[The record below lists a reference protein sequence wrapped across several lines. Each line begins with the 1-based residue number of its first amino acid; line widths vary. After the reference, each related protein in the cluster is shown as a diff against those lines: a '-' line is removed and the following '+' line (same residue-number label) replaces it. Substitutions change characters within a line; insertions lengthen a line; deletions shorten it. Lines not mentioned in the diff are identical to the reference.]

1 MNRCVCDC
9 ALGWIGRPCPK
20 LDAPCDRLEVPVDMD
35 GSFRVAV
42 PHSSSV
48 GGGKTQKKNRWKGAR
63 VGQREENTCLTKRER
78 LTPAM
83 ENTTIL
89 SCKNISAVDGYTYK
103 VPSSIPSAVLQDED
117 CEQEWKNKAG
127 EFLSDGHHQANKTE
141 HRLVLHESRK
151 NITVSECIDLH
162 HSVTCHGSNQKF
174 IHTYQVINDT
184 TLSFEQQPNST

>member
-1 MNRCVCDC
+1 
-9 ALGWIGRPCPK
+9 
-20 LDAPCDRLEVPVDMD
+20 
-35 GSFRVAV
+35 
-42 PHSSSV
+42 
-48 GGGKTQKKNRWKGAR
+48 
-63 VGQREENTCLTKRER
+63 
-78 LTPAM
+78 M

-127 EFLSDGHHQANKTE
+127 EFLSDGQHHANKTE

-184 TLSFEQQPNST
+184 TLSFEQQPNSTNSTIISLILPLILIVLLIVGLYYTRYNKKKKSRVIGSHISEEAQPDQAMELVGTQSTPRAYED